1 MGSCPKCK
9 FDVAISDAI
18 CPKCGVSLAGSQES
32 SGTLNAEQHFQRT
45 DETMQSP
52 DSPGSTLPSPPGGE
66 SGDSGGTLDLKDL
79 NAPLPQSVKSSQQSK
94 TETDNDLAAQD
105 SYSSATLQFQGF
117 AKEVSDP
124 ETSDSSATLQF
135 QGVAKE
141 VSDSQNSD
149 SSETLLF
156 PGAIQEG
163 SLGEKSSNTEKF
175 GEADLRA
182 ALGQGDSGSEGQ
194 LMRVWGAAI
203 GSSGRDSKQSL
214 RYERAE
220 ASDSVFRR
228 VATRHIADANSD
240 KTEGADYQIQ
250 DKLGDGGMGVVYS
263 ALQTA
268 VNRVVA
274 IKTRKAGKGEDEAS
288 RKQFFYEAEVT
299 AELDHPNIPP
309 IYELGRTEDGTF
321 FYAMKLIRGLEWQKL
336 LRKKTREENL
346 EIFEKV
352 ADAVAFAHSKN
363 VIHRDL
369 KPDNVMLGTF
379 GEVYLSDWG
388 LAVNQSKRKEVD
400 FGGTPEFMAPEMA
413 RNQRDRIGK
422 HSDIYLLGAI
432 LFQVVTGTPPHM
444 GRTQWDRLKAAIQN
458 DITPTDKEDPLL
470 EIARRAMETDP
481 NDRYATVADMQDA
494 IREVKTHADSI
505 ALAARSEELLDSAA
519 KSQDYDRFARSIFG
533 FRNALEMWDGNK
545 IALTG
550 LQKARF
556 GYGQCAF
563 DRGDYDLAIQT
574 LDRSIPNENEV
585 FEKATKA
592 KLAVVQRESRF
603 KTLRTA
609 FVAAVSVLLVAVTV
623 ALFIAN
629 GYRRDAEGNLK
640 TANAAKDAALAS
652 EAKAKEEEGKARS
665 AESAAKEAEGN
676 AKTSAQ
682 KAKEEEKNAR
692 NAEKLAKEAEGNAK
706 TSAQKAKEEEKNA
719 RNAEKLAKEAEGA
732 ALESAKK
739 EKIQRGI
746 AQGRAAQNRISSSIA
761 EMGRAN
767 SSTVQFDS
775 QTANDLLKK
784 IEDLSGTEFTQ
795 TIEDVETPNV
805 NVPKFNT
812 FAWQRVN
819 LLTNQDLP
827 KLVALGDVT
836 AFDFAPVAHVGILGT
851 RNGQVQLLRYDAEGL
866 RVVGEPEKFDGS
878 SILCAA
884 ISPSG
889 DEAMFSLSDGTNS
902 STYVWSLKDGSK
914 PAKAE
919 ALGSKNFQSISYSPD
934 GQRVVVG
941 VKRGIRVLDRNTN
954 WMDATSKQIDKTR
967 NIEEIRGD
975 LEAIQWLSPKSAL
988 ASTKT
993 DQTVSLFELELDSL
1007 TCTFFDSASLPKNL
1021 TAAAMLGK
1029 SGRILLASD
1038 DGKLRVGNVNA
1049 DKSKTMSTL
1058 SVENIRDLPTA
1069 HRASI
1074 TSLVIREDGRILSIS
1089 DKEPVVH
1096 VWRSSAQGEVAYE
1109 TYLTGVPSS
1118 NPNVRR
1124 AVFAS
1129 TESVLGVDG
1138 VGTTF
1143 VWNIQRQEQ
1152 RRKLNRISDAGP
1164 VEYPSP
1170 VVGIYGRENSA
1181 NAVSVTKDG
1190 AIDLWNLQ
1198 TGQTNR
1204 VDGAERFSYF
1214 GHTPGSAFVDSVVDV
1229 PSGILV
1235 TSALLKKAEPR
1246 YLKNPDHEWEFCVW
1260 EQATGNMIK
1269 RWSMYAPLLDPNDPS
1284 KGRESIAPRMTMLN
1298 QGTEFL
1304 IASDKQTLVY
1314 SIAGE
1319 RLMLANQEK
1328 LGTYF
1333 AVPNPKD
1340 SSLVA
1345 MVKRS
1350 GLVWL
1355 WNRTDD
1361 KSWWENDSKNLVVPS
1376 REDEG
1381 GPLKGIWN
1389 EDGSRFFLVM
1399 SSGFVKAYDKNDFQK
1414 PMLAIATD
1422 EAGKPQPAL
1431 KIADHH
1437 DIDLAVVR
1445 VSDSVDRLVLNTRLL
1460 LGTETKS
1467 IAYSVDARAD
1477 QLVASKMEEFKG
1489 LTWLDTSNTTN
1500 PRVSNRVHPAFKL
1513 NLNGKDSVLARQK
1526 SGAQTFVSTK
1536 AGTVYFLADDAT
1548 TLSSIG
1554 PQELKSSSSD
1564 RNGSVV
1570 MLLRADGSLL
1580 RMDLNA
1586 EGSGQLVRAKF
1597 TAKDFDVIQLSP
1609 NGKQLAMIDTDA
1621 HLLKVVDSASGDLIQ
1636 ENSNVAAISWDPKA
1650 DSALAIVDNN
1660 GKSEITGMDEALVL
1674 KTLTLEGDWKV
1685 KSVHFFNEA
1694 WQTGGATRHLLVQSE
1709 RDNNGTLEGQLEF
1722 VALDPALDK
1731 GRKPFGV
1738 KGGITISASP
1748 VDSVFV
1754 TGDDAGTVTVWFA
1767 SPTWD
1772 DPGKVF
1778 DLEGHRG
1785 AKIECIAFGEDGRT
1799 LVTSDRNNRLYGWLS
1814 KDTTSNPVK

>member
-18 CPKCGVSLAGSQES
+18 CPKCGVSLASSQEP
-32 SGTLNAEQHFQRT
+32 SGTLNAEQHFQILN
-45 DETMQSP
+45 DEKQSSDSAAEVMPSLP
-52 DSPGSTLPSPPGGE
+52 DVELGDSRGTLNLQDLAESSPQADGSMPESDDDTASEPSAESSDKSKTVRLPELPEQAEVGEKPGSTQRFE
-66 SGDSGGTLDLKDL
+66 
-79 NAPLPQSVKSSQQSK
+79 
-94 TETDNDLAAQD
+94 AAD
-105 SYSSATLQFQGF
+105 
-117 AKEVSDP
+117 V
-124 ETSDSSATLQF
+124 
-135 QGVAKE
+135 
-141 VSDSQNSD
+141 
-149 SSETLLF
+149 
-156 PGAIQEG
+156 
-163 SLGEKSSNTEKF
+163 
-175 GEADLRA
+175 RA
-182 ALGQGDSGSEGQ
+182 ALGQGESGSEGQ
-194 LMRVWGAAI
+194 LMRVWDAAI

-288 RKQFFYEAEVT
+288 RRQFFYEAEVT

-309 IYELGRTEDGTF
+309 IYELGRTEDGTL

-346 EIFEKV
+346 EIFDKI

-432 LFQVVTGTPPHM
+432 LFQVITGTPPHM
-444 GRTQWDRLKAAIQN
+444 GRTQKDRLKAAIQN
-458 DITPTDKEDPLL
+458 EITPTDKEDPLL
-470 EIARRAMETDP
+470 DIARRAMETDP
-481 NDRYATVADMQDA
+481 NDRYATVADMQAA

-505 ALAARSEELLDSAA
+505 AVAARSEELSDSAA
-519 KSQDYDRFARSIFG
+519 QSQDYDRFAQSIFG
-533 FRNALEMWDGNK
+533 FRNALEMWDGNRTA
-545 IALTG
+545 IAG

-556 GYGQCAF
+556 AYGQCAF

-574 LDRSIPNENEV
+574 LDRSVPKENEV
-585 FEKATKA
+585 YEKATKA
-592 KLAVVQRESRF
+592 KLAVEQRESRF

-629 GYRRDAEGNLK
+629 GYRIDAVQNLK
-640 TANAAKDAALAS
+640 TAVDAKNAAEASEKKAKDAADAALAAKNEAENS
-652 EAKAKEEEGKARS
+652 KMAETAAKDQALMDKLAAETAKAT
-665 AESAAKEAEGN
+665 AEAAELQAKAAKETAEM
-676 AKTSAQ
+676 AKAQ
-682 KAKEEEKNAR
+682 E
-692 NAEKLAKEAEGNAK
+692 
-706 TSAQKAKEEEKNA
+706 
-719 RNAEKLAKEAEGA
+719 
-732 ALESAKK
+732 ESAKTAALQSK
-739 EKIQRGI
+739 ERAEEAAEQAKRSRQE

-767 SSTVQFDS
+767 SSTVQFDN
-775 QTANDLLKK
+775 QTANNLLKK
-784 IEDLSGTEFTQ
+784 IEDLSGAEFTQ
-795 TIEDVETPNV
+795 TKEDVETPNV

-827 KLVALGDVT
+827 KLIALGDVT
-836 AFDFAPVAHVGILGT
+836 AFDFASAANVGILGT

-866 RVVGEPEKFDGS
+866 RAFDEPEKFDGS

-941 VKRGIRVLDRNTN
+941 VKRGIRVLERNTN
-954 WMDATSKQIDKTR
+954 WMDATPKQIDKTR

-975 LEAIQWLSPKSAL
+975 LVAIQWLSPKSAL

-993 DQTVSLFELELDSL
+993 DKTMSLFELELDSL
-1007 TCTFFDSASLPKNL
+1007 TCTFFDPASLPKSL
-1021 TAAAMLGK
+1021 SAAAMLGA

-1038 DGKLRVGNVNA
+1038 DGKLSVGNVNA
-1049 DKSKTMSTL
+1049 DRSKAMSTIA
-1058 SVENIRDLPTA
+1058 VDNIRDLPAT
-1069 HRASI
+1069 HRATVS
-1074 TSLVIREDGRILSIS
+1074 SLVIREDGRILSIS

-1096 VWRSSAQGEVAYE
+1096 VWRSNTQGEVAYE

-1118 NPNVRR
+1118 NPNVRK

-1129 TESVLGVDG
+1129 KESVLGVDD

-1181 NAVSVTKDG
+1181 NAISVTKDG
-1190 AIDLWNLQ
+1190 AVDLWNLQ

-1214 GHTPGSAFVDSVVDV
+1214 GHTPGSVFVDSVVDV

-1235 TSALLKKAEPR
+1235 TSALLEKAEPR

-1269 RWSMYAPLLDPNDPS
+1269 RWSMHSPLLDPNDPS

-1298 QGTEFL
+1298 QGTELL

-1333 AVPNPKD
+1333 AVPNPQD
-1340 SSLVA
+1340 PSLVA

-1361 KSWWENDSKNLVVPS
+1361 KSWWENDSQNLVVPS
-1376 REDEG
+1376 RADEG
-1381 GPLKGIWN
+1381 GPLKGIWS

-1414 PMLAIATD
+1414 PMIAIATD

-1467 IAYSVDARAD
+1467 IAYAVDAQAN
-1477 QLVASKMEEFKG
+1477 QLFASKMEELKG
-1489 LTWLDTSNTTN
+1489 LTWLDTSNTAN
-1500 PRVSNRVHPAFKL
+1500 PQVSNRVHPAFKL

-1586 EGSGQLVRAKF
+1586 EGAGQLVPAKF

-1609 NGKQLAMIDTDA
+1609 NGKQLAMLDTDA
-1621 HLLKVVDSASGDLIQ
+1621 HVLKVVDSASGDLIQ

-1650 DSALAIVDNN
+1650 DSVLAIVDNN
-1660 GKSEITGMDEALVL
+1660 GKSEITGVAEALVL

-1694 WQTGGATRHLLVQSE
+1694 WQTGEATRHLLVQSE
-1709 RDNNGTLEGQLEF
+1709 RNNNGTLEGQLEF
-1722 VALDPALDK
+1722 VALDPALEK
-1731 GRKPFGV
+1731 GRKPFLV
-1738 KGGITISASP
+1738 KGGLTIAASP

>member
-9 FDVAISDAI
+9 FDVATSDAI
-18 CPKCGVSLAGSQES
+18 CPKCGMSLASSQES
-32 SGTLNAEQHFQRT
+32 SGTLNAEQHFQIMSDEKQSSESIDEATPSLPEAELGDSRGTLNLGDLADALPQADASIPESKT
-45 DETMQSP
+45 DTDSEPSSQSSDKSKTLRLP
-52 DSPGSTLPSPPGGE
+52 EAIEQAEAGEKPGSTQRFE
-66 SGDSGGTLDLKDL
+66 
-79 NAPLPQSVKSSQQSK
+79 
-94 TETDNDLAAQD
+94 AAD
-105 SYSSATLQFQGF
+105 
-117 AKEVSDP
+117 V
-124 ETSDSSATLQF
+124 
-135 QGVAKE
+135 
-141 VSDSQNSD
+141 
-149 SSETLLF
+149 
-156 PGAIQEG
+156 
-163 SLGEKSSNTEKF
+163 
-175 GEADLRA
+175 RA

-194 LMRVWGAAI
+194 LMRVWDAAI

-240 KTEGADYQIQ
+240 KTDGADYQIQ

-309 IYELGRTEDGTF
+309 IYELGRTEDGTL

-346 EIFEKV
+346 EIFDKI

-388 LAVNQSKRKEVD
+388 LAVNQSKRKDVD

-444 GRTQWDRLKAAIQN
+444 GRTQKDRLKAAIQN
-458 DITPTDKEDPLL
+458 EITPTELEDPLL
-470 EIARRAMETDP
+470 DIARCAMETDP
-481 NDRYATVADMQDA
+481 SNRYATVADMQAA

-505 ALAARSEELLDSAA
+505 ALAARSEELADAA
-519 KSQDYDRFARSIFG
+519 AQSQDYDRFAQSIFG
-533 FRNALEMWDGNK
+533 FRNALEMWDGNRTA
-545 IALTG
+545 IAG

-556 GYGQCAF
+556 AYGQCAF

-574 LDRSIPNENEV
+574 LDRSVPKENEIY
-585 FEKATKA
+585 EKATKA
-592 KLAVVQRESRF
+592 KQAVEQRESRF

-609 FVAAVSVLLVAVTV
+609 FVAAVSVLLVAVTI

-629 GYRRDAEGNLK
+629 GYRLEAVTNLGKANTATLAAQQSEKDAKQAAENALKAQKQAEDSK
-640 TANAAKDAALAS
+640 TAETVAKDQALRDKTAAETAKVEAETAKTAAETARMTAEMAKTQEELAKTAALQS
-652 EAKAKEEEGKARS
+652 KV
-665 AESAAKEAEGN
+665 EAE
-676 AKTSAQ
+676 
-682 KAKEEEKNAR
+682 KAAEQ
-692 NAEKLAKEAEGNAK
+692 AEK
-706 TSAQKAKEEEKNA
+706 SRQV
-719 RNAEKLAKEAEGA
+719 
-732 ALESAKK
+732 
-739 EKIQRGI
+739 

-767 SSTVQFDS
+767 SSTVQFDN
-775 QTANDLLKK
+775 QTANNLLKK
-784 IEDLSGTEFTQ
+784 IEDLSGAEFTQ
-795 TIEDVETPNV
+795 TVGDVETPNV

-836 AFDFAPVAHVGILGT
+836 TFDFAPAVNIGILGT
-851 RNGQVQLLRYDAEGL
+851 RKGQVQLLRYDAEGL
-866 RVVGEPEKFDGS
+866 RAFGEPEEFDGS
-878 SILCAA
+878 NILCAA

-941 VKRGIRVLDRNTN
+941 VKRGIRVLDRSTK
-954 WMDATSKQIDKTR
+954 WMDATPKQIDKTR

-975 LEAIQWLSPKSAL
+975 LLAIQWLSPKSAL

-993 DQTVSLFELELDSL
+993 DKTVSLFELELDSL
-1007 TCTFFDSASLPKNL
+1007 TCTFFDPASLPKNL
-1021 TAAAMLGK
+1021 SAAAMLGAN
-1029 SGRILLASD
+1029 GRILLASD
-1038 DGKLRVGNVNA
+1038 DGKLSVGNVNA
-1049 DKSKTMSTL
+1049 DRSKTMSTIA
-1058 SVENIRDLPTA
+1058 VNNIRDLPAT
-1069 HRASI
+1069 HRASV
-1074 TSLVIREDGRILSIS
+1074 SKLVVREDGRILSIS

-1096 VWRSSAQGEVAYE
+1096 VWRSSAQGEVTYE

-1118 NPNVRR
+1118 NPNIQR

-1129 TESVLGVDG
+1129 KESVLGVDG

-1170 VVGIYGRENSA
+1170 VGGVYGRGKSA
-1181 NAVSVTKDG
+1181 NAISVTKDG
-1190 AIDLWNLQ
+1190 AVDLWNLQ

-1204 VDGAERFSYF
+1204 VDGSARFSYF
-1214 GHTPGSAFVDSVVDV
+1214 GHTPGSVFVDSAVDV
-1229 PSGILV
+1229 SSGILV
-1235 TSALLKKAEPR
+1235 TSASLNKAERR
-1246 YLKNPDHEWEFCVW
+1246 YLKNPDHDWEFCVW
-1260 EQATGNMIK
+1260 EQATGNMLQ
-1269 RWSMYAPLLDPNDPS
+1269 RWSIEAPLLDSNDPK

-1298 QGTEFL
+1298 QGTELL
-1304 IASDKQTLVY
+1304 IASDKQTLIY

-1340 SSLVA
+1340 PSLVA

-1355 WNRTDD
+1355 WNRTDE
-1361 KSWWENDSKNLVVPS
+1361 KTWWENDPQNPVVLS
-1376 REDEG
+1376 RDDEG

-1389 EDGSRFFLVM
+1389 EDGSRFFVVM
-1399 SSGFVKAYDKNDFQK
+1399 SSGFVKSYNKNDFRK
-1414 PMLAIATD
+1414 PMIAIATD
-1422 EAGKPQPAL
+1422 EAGKPKSAL

-1445 VSDSVDRLVLNTRLL
+1445 VSDSVDRLVVNTRF
-1460 LGTETKS
+1460 LGTEPKS
-1467 IAYSVDARAD
+1467 IAYSVDARAN
-1477 QLVASKMEEFKG
+1477 QLVASRMEELKG
-1489 LTWLDTSNTTN
+1489 LTWLDTSNAVN
-1500 PRVSNRVHPAFKL
+1500 PQVSNRVHPAFKL

-1536 AGTVYFLADDAT
+1536 AGTVYFLADDAD

-1554 PQELKSSSSD
+1554 PQELKSSTSD

-1586 EGSGQLVRAKF
+1586 EGAGQLVKANF
-1597 TAKDFDVIQLSP
+1597 YAKDFDLIQLSP
-1609 NGKQLAMIDTDA
+1609 NGKQLAMLDTNA
-1621 HLLKVVDSASGDLIQ
+1621 HVLKVVDSTSGDLIQ
-1636 ENSNVAAISWDPKA
+1636 ESSNVAAVSWDPEA

-1660 GKSEITGMDEALVL
+1660 GKSVITGMDEALVL
-1674 KTLTLEGDWKV
+1674 KTLSLEGDWKV

-1694 WQTGGATRHLLVQSE
+1694 WQTGEATRHLLVQSE
-1709 RDNNGTLEGQLEF
+1709 RNNNGTLEGQLEF

-1731 GRKPFGV
+1731 GRKPFPV
-1738 KGGITISASP
+1738 KTGLTIAVSP

-1799 LVTSDRNNRLYGWLS
+1799 LVTSDGNNRLYGWLS
-1814 KDTTSNPVK
+1814 KDMTSNPVK